1 MRLNWLQSSDCQV
14 KEVERIQ
21 ASFLK
26 GRQLGK
32 TPSKCAPSITEA
44 LQMGSKILSE
54 ALHMRF
60 LDNSFLSAEK
70 ANRILDDSLYHA
82 YEWSFNDCNRTYF

>member
-1 MRLNWLQSSDCQV
+1 MLIAIPSFRCRRMRLNWLQSSDCQV
-14 KEVERIQ
+14 IEVERIQ

-60 LDNSFLSAEK
+60 MEQPFPKRRKS
-70 ANRILDDSLYHA
+70 
-82 YEWSFNDCNRTYF
+82 